1 MDMQAISPAESIRLL
16 ATVPVGRIVFTVR
29 ALPAVRPVNFIV
41 DGGSVVIRTGPGSKL
56 TAAVRN
62 AVVAFEADEIDVANH
77 TGWSVTVTGRVQEVR
92 DVAEQDRLRPLLQPW
107 ASGEKEHF
115 LRIVPEL
122 GSGVRLSPASML
134 VPD

>member
-1 MDMQAISPAESIRLL
+1 MNLQPISPAESIRLL
-16 ATVPVGRIVFTVR
+16 ASVPVGRIVFTVR
-29 ALPAVRPVNFIV
+29 ALPAVRPVNFVV
-41 DGGSVVIRTGPGSKL
+41 DDGSVIIRTGPGSKL

-62 AVVAFEADEIDVANH
+62 AVVAFQADEIDPVGH
-77 TGWSVTVTGRVQEVR
+77 TGWSVTVTGRVQEIR
-92 DVAEQDRLRPLLQPW
+92 DPAERDRLRPLVTPW

-122 GSGVRLSPASML
+122 VSGVRLSPASML